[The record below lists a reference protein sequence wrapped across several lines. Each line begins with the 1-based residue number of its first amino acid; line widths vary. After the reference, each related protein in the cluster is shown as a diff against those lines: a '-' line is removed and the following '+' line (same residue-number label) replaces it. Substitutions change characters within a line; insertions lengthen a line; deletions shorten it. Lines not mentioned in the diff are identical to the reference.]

1 LACQHT
7 VSHGVRVILPDSVHD
22 AKVLTDSVSI
32 TGLEHDSEQGYGV
45 AIDLG
50 TTTIVCYLLDLS
62 SGTLLDVDSSLN
74 PQIAFGED
82 VITRITLAMR
92 DRETQAS
99 LQDRLWQSVSKSI
112 SSLLDRQLIP
122 QGQLTRI
129 VVVGNTAM
137 HHLALGLDVETL
149 SLAPYVPSM
158 VESHAT
164 RGGKLGLDGYGQ
176 TRMFFAPNI
185 AGYVGGDTVAFILS
199 QRLHERP
206 EDTFGIDIGTNGE
219 IVAISK
225 GRVACCSA
233 AAGPAFEGARVTQ
246 GMRAQNGAVEYVAIR
261 EPDEPPEVSVI
272 GGIPPRGLCGSGILD
287 AVSELRKAGLLDE
300 GGRLRGGERVVDL
313 PPHGLA
319 YVIRF
324 ENEMET
330 EKNIFL
336 TQKDIRQL
344 QLAKAAIRTGIEILI
359 KHTATSTDSIHAF
372 YLAGAFG
379 NYMRPESAL
388 RIGLLPPVG
397 RSGIIPVG
405 NAAGAGARLAL
416 LSDKARKEMEQIARS
431 VEYVELAKE
440 PGFDEVFY
448 RAMSLTPDL
457 PERKAKS

>member
-1 LACQHT
+1 MTA
-7 VSHGVRVILPDSVHD
+7 
-22 AKVLTDSVSI
+22 
-32 TGLEHDSEQGYGV
+32 TG
-45 AIDLG
+45 
-50 TTTIVCYLLDLS
+50 
-62 SGTLLDVDSSLN
+62 
-74 PQIAFGED
+74 
-82 VITRITLAMR
+82 
-92 DRETQAS
+92 
-99 LQDRLWQSVSKSI
+99 
-112 SSLLDRQLIP
+112 RQ
-122 QGQLTRI
+122 
-129 VVVGNTAM
+129 
-137 HHLALGLDVETL
+137 
-149 SLAPYVPSM
+149 
-158 VESHAT
+158 
-164 RGGKLGLDGYGQ
+164 
-176 TRMFFAPNI
+176 
-185 AGYVGGDTVAFILS
+185 GYVGGDTVAFILS

-344 QLAKAAIRTGIEILI
+344 QLAKAAIRTGIEIL
-359 KHTATSTDSIHAF
+359 